1 MRKNVSFNLEP
12 ESFAFYDSK
21 MNFVVEKGEFE
32 IYVGSSSKK
41 SDLKS
46 GEILINKHI
55 NIYD

>member
-1 MRKNVSFNLEP
+1 
-12 ESFAFYDSK
+12 